1 MLSRIG
7 ISLDAELLDQF
18 DELIES
24 KGYVNRSEA
33 MRDLIRELLVKKEW
47 QSAKDDRPRIAVVT
61 LVYNHDKHE
70 LSHKLMH
77 IQHET
82 HDVVIS
88 TMHVHMDAHNC
99 LEVLILK
106 GQAAEIV
113 RLGNTLISTRGVKM
127 GKLVL
132 ATTGEK
138 L

>member
-7 ISLDAELLDQF
+7 ISLDSELLEQF

-24 KGYVNRSEA
+24 KGYGNRSEA
-33 MRDLIRELLVKKEW
+33 MRDLIRDLLVKREW
-47 QSAKDDRPRIAVVT
+47 ENARDHRPRVAVVT
-61 LVYNHDKHE
+61 LVYDHDKHE
-70 LSHKLMH
+70 LSHKLTH
-77 IQHET
+77 IQHKT
-82 HDVVIS
+82 HDVVVS
-88 TMHVHMDAHNC
+88 SMHVHMDAHNC

-106 GQAAEIV
+106 GAAADIV

-132 ATTGEK
+132 ATTGDQ

>member
-7 ISLDAELLDQF
+7 ISLDNDLLEQF

-24 KGYVNRSEA
+24 KGYGNRSEA
-33 MRDLIRELLVKKEW
+33 MRDLIRELLVKNEW
-47 QSAKDDRPRIAVVT
+47 QSARDDQPRVAVVT
-61 LVYNHDKHE
+61 LVYDHDKHE
-70 LSHKLMH
+70 LSHKLTH

-88 TMHVHMDAHNC
+88 SMHVHMDAHNC

-106 GQAAEIV
+106 GRAAEIV